1 MPINYNW
8 SYWEYNTFFRD
19 IDYCVIGSGIVGL
32 STAIHLKKKAPKAN
46 IMILER
52 GPLPIGASTRNAG
65 FACIGSMTELLDD
78 LESRHA
84 DEVWSLVDQRY
95 KGLLLMRQLLGDRA
109 IHYLPEGGYELFTK
123 DEKEIYER
131 CLDHIPPF
139 NQQLT
144 KITGQKACF
153 KKVND
158 RLPSF
163 GMNSNVKYLILNQA
177 EGSID
182 TGRMMRSF
190 LQKAQELGIFILN
203 NAEVVAL
210 DETNDTVNIR
220 LQNNWEIQ
228 TSQIVIA
235 TNGFSKQML
244 PDQAVLP
251 ARNLVLV
258 TKPIPDLKIKGCFH
272 YDRGYFYF
280 RNIGDR
286 LLLGG
291 GRHLAKAEET
301 STAFQI
307 NPKVQAALKNLLTQT
322 ILPGQA
328 VEIERWWTG
337 ILGVGA
343 QKTPILQRISNRQ
356 CVAIRLGGMGVAIGT
371 LLGAQAAEL
380 ATGA

>member
-8 SYWEYNTFFRD
+8 SHWEYNTFFRD

-46 IMILER
+46 ILILER

-65 FACIGSMTELLDD
+65 FACFGSMTELLDD
-78 LESRHA
+78 LESRNA
-84 DEVWSLVDQRY
+84 DEVWSLVEQRY
-95 KGLLLMRQLLGDRA
+95 NGLLLMRQLLGDRA

-123 DEKEIYER
+123 DEKEIYQR
-131 CLDHIPPF
+131 CLDHTTQF
-139 NQQLT
+139 NQQLAR
-144 KITGQKACF
+144 ITGQKTCF
-153 KKVND
+153 KKAND
-158 RLPSF
+158 QLPGF
-163 GMNSNVKYLILNQA
+163 GMNNVKYLILNQA

-182 TGRMMRSF
+182 TGSMMRSF

-210 DETNDTVNIR
+210 DEVNDKVNIR

-228 TSQIVIA
+228 ATQTIIA
-235 TNGFSKQML
+235 TNGFSKQIL

-258 TKPIPDLKIKGCFH
+258 TKPIPGLKIKGCFH

-280 RNIGDR
+280 RNVGDR

-307 NPKVQAALKNLLTQT
+307 NPKIQAALKNLLAQT
-322 ILPGQA
+322 ILPGQE

-337 ILGVGA
+337 ILGVGT
-343 QKTPILQRISNRQ
+343 QKTPILQRISDRQ